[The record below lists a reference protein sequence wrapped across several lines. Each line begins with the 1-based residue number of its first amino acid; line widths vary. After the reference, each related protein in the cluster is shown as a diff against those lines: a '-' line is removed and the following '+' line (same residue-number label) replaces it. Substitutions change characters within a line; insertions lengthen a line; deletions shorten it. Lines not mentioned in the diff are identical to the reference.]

1 MKKLYII
8 TITAASALLALSCS
22 KVIEFKGEQV
32 EEKLVLFAEA
42 KEGEPFTVNL
52 SHSIFFL
59 DDYIGFDKFVR
70 HINTDSCRVEVS
82 FNGGKPVQMTYQPE
96 EELDPHF
103 YRVSTLTYV
112 CNCIP
117 SAGDEIVVSAS
128 APGYDPV
135 KASVSVPRRPEAS
148 VRSHSVTDT
157 IRSYGYFSTKH
168 TVTLDIKDPGLYS
181 KYYRLN
187 ALQVY
192 KDPVSGEE
200 RVDGIFTIY
209 SADPVFISTLSDLDG
224 IIDNIENI
232 DSAESEREVPDF
244 FSDQLFFGGNYSLNF
259 SFIKAEYTYDPTID
273 YQVRRS
279 LRRAATDLPSGES
292 LVILLRAVTPGT
304 YYFMSSRDNTG
315 GDFALF
321 AEGSVIYSN
330 VDGGYGALCAG
341 ADLFFVLEN

>member
-1 MKKLYII
+1 MKKLFII

-52 SHSIFFL
+52 SHSVFFL
-59 DDYIGFDKFVR
+59 DAYNGLDKYIR

-82 FNGGKPVQMTYQPE
+82 FNGGKPVSMTYLPGE
-96 EELDPHF
+96 EPDPYFFH
-103 YRVSTLTYV
+103 VGTLTYV

-117 SAGDEIVVSAS
+117 SAGDEIEVSVS

-135 KASVSVPRRPEAS
+135 KASVSVPRQPQA
-148 VRSHSVTDT
+148 VIRSHSVTDT
-157 IRSYGYFSTKH
+157 VSYDYYSSVKH
-168 TVTLDIKDPGLYS
+168 NITLEINDPGQYS

-192 KDPVSGEE
+192 KDPDDGEVSVSG
-200 RVDGIFTIY
+200 IFSIY
-209 SADPVFISTLSDLDG
+209 SSDPVFISTLSDLDG

-232 DSAESEREVPDF
+232 DSAESERKVPDF
-244 FSDQLFFGGNYSLNF
+244 FSDQLFFGGSYSLTFNF
-259 SFIKAEYTYDPTID
+259 TRSEYSYDPTIG
-273 YQVRRS
+273 YEARKAV
-279 LRRAATDLPSGES
+279 RRAAADLPYGES
-292 LVILLRAVTPGT
+292 LAILLRAVTPGT
-304 YYFMSSRDNTG
+304 YYYLSSRDNTG